1 MNSSL
6 QNRRIIGAEAR
17 YMNAHSK
24 REVKKIFVSRFA
36 RVRVSRLS
44 PANPLVLQ
52 ATCTTL

>member
-6 QNRRIIGAEAR
+6 QSWRISGAEAR

-24 REVKKIFVSRFA
+24 REVKKIFVSRFT
-36 RVRVSRLS
+36 RGRVSRFS